1 MHRVIEAV
9 TLLYVE
15 IALALL
21 IAARALEER
30 LAPPLQKG
38 RSMTTAAAELLALD
52 QAERLERLLERH
64 VREELEARHRDIEAG
79 RRQRVEDLPQRRAV
93 ERSGELLE
101 AASLRHDHH
110 HRQLVAT

>member
-38 RSMTTAAAELLALD
+38 RSMTTAAAELLALASSIV
-52 QAERLERLLERH
+52 AETEWDLEEDVSTLSCAE
-64 VREELEARHRDIEAG
+64 DST
-79 RRQRVEDLPQRRAV
+79 RQ
-93 ERSGELLE
+93 SGEHWLSPPRSERAL
-101 AASLRHDHH
+101 
-110 HRQLVAT
+110 QWVAR